1 VRNAS
6 DRWRRKPADAL
17 LLQVTAD
24 LPNAA
29 EYEADRHRD
38 SDFDNHQQH
47 QSHRYLWAGAGRRQ
61 STHQRIC
68 TRKLLKAANRP
79 LPNFISGTSRARAS
93 FAAISQASSWGGLL
107 YEPLLLFAID
117 RYQLFAHLHA
127 A

>member
-1 VRNAS
+1 MIYASGQKRHHDFDVPSESKRSAVRNAS

-47 QSHRYLWAGAGRRQ
+47 QSHRYLSSRTNAVGCRAKVTGAFFTWR
-61 STHQRIC
+61 
-68 TRKLLKAANRP
+68 L
-79 LPNFISGTSRARAS
+79 
-93 FAAISQASSWGGLL
+93 W
-107 YEPLLLFAID
+107 
-117 RYQLFAHLHA
+117 
-127 A
+127 